1 MYLPSDICND
11 SLPCPANHPRPS
23 SIARGNSD
31 CDCDCTRGGA
41 RQLPPAGGSLDQAT
55 SMMFDAAVCLGP
67 RRRVVI
73 AASRVAPAVQQ
84 IPTTQISCSFSRS
97 FFFFHISLMFFAS
110 LAGLVVLVVLA
121 SLRGCACVLHTMTRI
136 TCITCATY

>member
-31 CDCDCTRGGA
+31 SDCDCTRGGE

-97 FFFFHISLMFFAS
+97 FFFRFVHISLIFFAS

-121 SLRGCACVLHTMTRI
+121 SFRGCACVLHTMTR
-136 TCITCATY
+136 CATL